1 MVDDPDLRQELAT
14 VRDRARDMR
23 IDFKRHSKPPQW
35 DLVQTKILRPLQA
48 IQEKV
53 REELQRRQDPDSL
66 IAIDRDPVPSRYSEL
81 VRSYYEKLG
90 SDN

>member
-1 MVDDPDLRQELAT
+1 MIDDQELRQELAT
-14 VRDRARDMR
+14 VRDLARDVR
-23 IDFKRHSKPPQW
+23 IDFKRNSKPPQW
-35 DLVQTKILRPLQA
+35 DMVQTKILRPLEA
-48 IQEKV
+48 IREKV

-66 IAIDRDPVPSRYSEL
+66 IAIDRDPVPGRYSEL